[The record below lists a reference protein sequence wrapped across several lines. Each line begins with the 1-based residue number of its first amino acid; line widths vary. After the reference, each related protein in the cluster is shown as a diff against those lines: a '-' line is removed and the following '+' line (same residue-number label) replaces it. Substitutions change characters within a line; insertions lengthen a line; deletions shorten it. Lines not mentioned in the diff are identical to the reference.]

1 MTSWGA
7 CLTDCLCGCRD
18 TDGDGGLSDKE
29 FRDGLFK
36 FGVELMESDLDLVSM
51 YINEEGTGG
60 EL

>member
-1 MTSWGA
+1 M
-7 CLTDCLCGCRD
+7 CGCRD